1 MTKGQTQVFQL
12 SIVFSIFIQYT
23 IWYALLLHNFSKKFN
38 MKTWNNKCSNKAECD
53 NGIPL
58 KITNQ
63 TDPSIKKNGTWT
75 VARVVSYWIN
85 NTYIISLN
93 VSNFSSLCVWKKLM
107 LQVLSFCWIRLEVVH
122 VPFDTGFYII
132 CSN

>member
-1 MTKGQTQVFQL
+1 MGHVQPRV
-12 SIVFSIFIQYT
+12 VFSKRT
-23 IWYALLLHNFSKKFN
+23 GLV
-38 MKTWNNKCSNKAECD
+38 NKAECD

-93 VSNFSSLCVWKKLM
+93 VSNFSSLCV
-107 LQVLSFCWIRLEVVH
+107 
-122 VPFDTGFYII
+122 
-132 CSN
+132 